1 MLKKALNNKIT
12 DIFNNEKGFS
22 LVEMLIVV
30 LIIAIIASLITTVY
44 ITSAKSQKDII
55 NKAGSE
61 SNMRT
66 ALYTMTKDIR
76 EATDIISAK
85 SDYLKIKSNV
95 NNDSIDEV
103 VEYILTSSNGVYI
116 LNKKI
121 NGGSDI
127 FIMDFITSNNVFSY
141 YANISGSALQVPLSS
156 QSLSS
161 FKLIKISFIVN
172 REPSNTIKAVNLST
186 VVSLR
191 NLRNRK

>member
-156 QSLSS
+156 QNLSS

>member
-76 EATDIISAK
+76 EATDISSAK

-156 QSLSS
+156 QNLSS

-191 NLRNRK
+191 NRQ

>member
-66 ALYTMTKDIR
+66 ALYIMTKDIR
-76 EATDIISAK
+76 EATDVSAAT
-85 SDYLKIKSNV
+85 SDYLKFSADI
-95 NNDSIDEV
+95 NNDSVSED
-103 VEYILTSSNGVYI
+103 VEYILTGSSSAYT

-127 FIMDFITSNNVFSY
+127 FIMDYIIDNSVFSY
-141 YANISGSALQVPLSS
+141 FTDSSGSVLQVPLDS
-156 QSLSS
+156 QNLST
-161 FKLIKISFIVN
+161 FKLVKINFTVN

-191 NLRNRK
+191 NRK